1 MLTSNNSTNHGIQK
15 CRVHFAQISQQPGLF
30 SFYVPLSADWESYR
44 IEKLGGDRPKAL
56 QHPDNTNPIVRGPT
70 LKRAQNQGRCSDF
83 NSRTF
88 LFLETVASNLLS
100 TIFHVGIFAF
110 GRLQQERTKSVA
122 LSNGRR
128 RLSR

>member
-1 MLTSNNSTNHGIQK
+1 MYDFSIDKRAKITQMTGLRADSHMHG
-15 CRVHFAQISQQPGLF
+15 RVTLHAPSL
-30 SFYVPLSADWESYR
+30 
-44 IEKLGGDRPKAL
+44 
-56 QHPDNTNPIVRGPT
+56 IVRGPA